1 MFDSAA
7 LNLTLACVNRI
18 PQKCQMSHL
27 NDGQQMRW
35 HQLLIDSGTLFTFLV
50 NPTST
55 KWATGPICRYR
66 PTAIT
71 SNMVLKQAT
80 LYGGIVTTQLYP
92 IETARV
98 KSLLFPLMLTVV
110 ASQDFNSFSQP
121 DQIFPTFL
129 DAFPSLDF
137 CTILLNFV
145 ATDFYA
151 PFNSPH

>member
-1 MFDSAA
+1 MCKNDVFVAKICNCKIRCFLSRKFENARFALALRDIWRSPLARQLIAA
-7 LNLTLACVNRI
+7 
-18 PQKCQMSHL
+18 
-27 NDGQQMRW
+27 W
-35 HQLLIDSGTLFTFLV
+35 
-50 NPTST
+50 
-55 KWATGPICRYR
+55 YR

-129 DAFPSLDF
+129 DAFPSLDL
-137 CTILLNFV
+137 CTIF
-145 ATDFYA
+145 
-151 PFNSPH
+151 